1 MQQGQTYITIIGFPD
16 PNYGVKAVNENK
28 LPSLI
33 MSSPLAPLY
42 ISQRPLSFTFASSQ
56 YHCQPKH
63 HYSNHPTPLLT
74 TFMQKKSANKVKNQ
88 SKVQKTF
95 LECIISFYTSRKTF
109 FEIYNFFYISKKVF
123 TNIKIYLQIG
133 IVGSKKYIF
142 RKAFLKYTNFLHFW
156 KGLSKIYF

>member
-1 MQQGQTYITIIGFPD
+1 
-16 PNYGVKAVNENK
+16 
-28 LPSLI
+28 
-33 MSSPLAPLY
+33 
-42 ISQRPLSFTFASSQ
+42 
-56 YHCQPKH
+56 
-63 HYSNHPTPLLT
+63 
-74 TFMQKKSANKVKNQ
+74 MQKKSANKVKNQ